1 MFKGGAIK
9 GRNTCFCVFLTK
21 KITFVPEPSLILVH
35 PYINTVQNSVRLWR
49 TRDWNVLG
57 LSPAG

>member
-35 PYINTVQNSVRLWR
+35 PYINTVGNGMCWDCLQL
-49 TRDWNVLG
+49 DEQ
-57 LSPAG
+57 